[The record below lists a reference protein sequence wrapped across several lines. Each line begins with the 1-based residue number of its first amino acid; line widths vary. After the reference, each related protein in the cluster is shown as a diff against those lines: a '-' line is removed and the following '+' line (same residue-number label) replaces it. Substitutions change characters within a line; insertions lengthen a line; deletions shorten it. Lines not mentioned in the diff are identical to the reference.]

1 MRKTKGTRP
10 RYLCCAITC
19 LLALAAPSAGSQEA
33 TPVVKPSTPPAA
45 ASAAAPA
52 AVATQP
58 TDPKEM
64 LRQAAKLNG
73 LSGSDVKPWHSQAS
87 YTLFDP
93 DGGVKH
99 RWALDESWV
108 DSSRFQRKTGVE
120 TANGSTVWEIQ
131 RFDTD
136 VEYPEPDWP
145 LGLLTSMSLGVFDPS
160 VHSEMLRLFN
170 VRVQQRLE
178 DGAPRRC
185 FDLLIPNHPE
195 YEAAGDYYSYCF
207 DPQGILTSISEGKT
221 SLLVSLSAP
230 TKYGART
237 VPSEVEVHLSG
248 KLVVTGHLDSLEQL
262 SKEEASGIQPMNS
275 STASLTTVQNR
286 KPSIAMIS
294 PELANTLLVKRVDP
308 VYPPTANDAE
318 ENIEGD
324 VVLRVMISKTG
335 TIAWA
340 TIVSGERVFGPAA
353 LGAIR
358 QWQYKPYLLN
368 GEPVEFQT
376 TVKVHFSPQ

>member
-19 LLALAAPSAGSQEA
+19 LLALAAPAAGSQEA

-87 YTLFDP
+87 YTLFDL
-93 DGGVKH
+93 DGGIKH

-131 RFDTD
+131 RFDAD

-160 VHSEMLRLFN
+160 VHLS
-170 VRVQQRLE
+170 
-178 DGAPRRC
+178 
-185 FDLLIPNHPE
+185 LIH
-195 YEAAGDYYSYCF
+195 
-207 DPQGILTSISEGKT
+207 I
-221 SLLVSLSAP
+221 
-230 TKYGART
+230 
-237 VPSEVEVHLSG
+237 
-248 KLVVTGHLDSLEQL
+248 
-262 SKEEASGIQPMNS
+262 
-275 STASLTTVQNR
+275 
-286 KPSIAMIS
+286 
-294 PELANTLLVKRVDP
+294 
-308 VYPPTANDAE
+308 
-318 ENIEGD
+318 
-324 VVLRVMISKTG
+324 
-335 TIAWA
+335 
-340 TIVSGERVFGPAA
+340 
-353 LGAIR
+353 
-358 QWQYKPYLLN
+358 
-368 GEPVEFQT
+368 
-376 TVKVHFSPQ
+376 